1 MNKVEKRCIS
11 VILLL
16 VFLLSLLP
24 ASLAQEEN
32 VLHIRTTEDLIDF
45 SKKCGIL
52 CAMQKV
58 SQP

>member
-32 VLHIRTTEDLIDF
+32 VLHIRTTEEETSLELRDYR
-45 SKKCGIL
+45 
-52 CAMQKV
+52 
-58 SQP
+58 